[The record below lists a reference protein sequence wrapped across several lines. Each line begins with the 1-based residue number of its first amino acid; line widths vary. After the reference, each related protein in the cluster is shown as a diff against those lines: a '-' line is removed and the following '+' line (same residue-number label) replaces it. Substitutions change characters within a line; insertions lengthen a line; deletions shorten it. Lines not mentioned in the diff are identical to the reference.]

1 MRMNLSHCVIYS
13 EKMSNG
19 AMVPSTLSR
28 HFKTKHSQ
36 LQDKNLNFFRILLEQ
51 QSKEKT
57 VFKKW
62 PTISESAQAASYDV
76 AEIIAQQ
83 TRSHTMA

>member
-1 MRMNLSHCVIYS
+1 
-13 EKMSNG
+13 MSNE
-19 AMVPSTLSR
+19 AIVPSKLSR

-36 LQDKNLNFFRILLEQ
+36 LQDKNLNFFRRLLEQ

-62 PTISESAQAASYDV
+62 LTISEKASYDV
-76 AEIIAQQ
+76 AEIIA
-83 TRSHTMA
+83 